1 MEGGEMGLLTIDK
14 TLHVGSEIKA
24 NVDTLLSGNEAQAI
38 REILE
43 QRGVIFFRGLE
54 IDDKQQVAF
63 AKTIGNTVD
72 SEGEDG
78 IYKISLDQGV
88 NARAKYLQ
96 GSLFWHVDGSLQPY
110 PNFAALLRAIKLSD
124 IGGETEFCNT
134 YAAYE
139 ALPNDEKNAI
149 ESLRVVHSAE
159 RSQYYVTPEMSYE
172 ELCFWQK
179 SPTKSCP
186 LVWTHRSGR
195 KSLLVGATADY
206 VEGYSVEE
214 SRALLAKLRD
224 WCTQSQFV
232 YRHEWQVGDLL
243 IWSNTGTMH
252 RALPYSVDSGR
263 LMHRTILAGEEPLN

>member
-1 MEGGEMGLLTIDK
+1 MTDL
-14 TLHVGSEIKA
+14 
-24 NVDTLLSGNEAQAI
+24 DTLLRGSHSQDI
-38 REILE
+38 RELLE
-43 QRGVIFFRGLE
+43 RRGVIFFRGLDM
-54 IDDKQQVAF
+54 DDQQQVSF
-63 AKTIGNTVD
+63 AKTIGNIVD
-72 SEGEDG
+72 SEGENG
-78 IYKISLDQGV
+78 IYKVSLDRDV

-110 PNFAALLRAIKLSD
+110 PNFAALLRAVKLAE

-139 ALPNDEKNAI
+139 ALPHEGKIAI
-149 ESLRVVHSAE
+149 DSLRVVHSAE

-172 ELCFWQK
+172 EICFWQK
-179 SPTKSCP
+179 SPSKVCP

-206 VEGYSVEE
+206 IVDYPVEK

-224 WCTQSQFV
+224 WCTQPQFV
-232 YRHEWQVGDLL
+232 YRHEWQLGDLL

-252 RALPYSVDSGR
+252 RALPYAADSGR

>member
-1 MEGGEMGLLTIDK
+1 MAGGEMGLLTIDK

-124 IGGETEFCNT
+124 TGGETEFCNT

-224 WCTQSQFV
+224 WCTQPQFV